1 MRLIGEIIA
10 NGNAIYAL
18 GRLHLPKN
26 IMFQSCLIVLLPVL
40 FFGCRTVPVTER
52 TQLMLSTESS
62 ENALGVSA
70 YDEYRAKY
78 RISSNAGYTA
88 ALQRCGNA
96 IRKVANRDDFEW
108 EFVLFDSP
116 IKNAFC
122 LPGGKVAFYSGIVD
136 KMDNEAEMAFV
147 MAHEIAHAI
156 ARHGGERI
164 SWGYIRSLGGILIS
178 LGLQNS
184 TVNGVYGIGSELGV
198 MLPFS
203 RRDESE
209 ADYIGMLLMAR
220 AGYDPRASVAFWRRF
235 SSESAASTVLD
246 DLMSTHPCD
255 EDRIAAMEEH
265 LEAALEE
272 YRKAAN
278 KREYGVTF
286 RGGGSGTQESSP
298 GSSDGDVSITL

>member
-1 MRLIGEIIA
+1 M
-10 NGNAIYAL
+10 
-18 GRLHLPKN
+18 LHLN
-26 IMFQSCLIVLLPVL
+26 CLKFTCAVVMLSTL
-40 FFGCRTVPVTER
+40 GCRTVPITER
-52 TQLMLSTESS
+52 SQLMLSAEST

-70 YDEYRAKY
+70 YAEYREKFRVSA
-78 RISSNAGYTA
+78 NAEYTD
-88 ALQRCGNA
+88 ALRRCGAA
-96 IRKVANRDDFEW
+96 IKNVADRDDFEW
-108 EFVLFDSP
+108 EFTLLDSP
-116 IKNAFC
+116 TENAFC

-164 SWGYIRSLGGILIS
+164 SWGYIQSLGGILVS

-209 ADYIGMLLMAR
+209 ADYIGMLLMAK

>member
-1 MRLIGEIIA
+1 MCNVNSIIKRLEIMLLSMM
-10 NGNAIYAL
+10 L
-18 GRLHLPKN
+18 GCH
-26 IMFQSCLIVLLPVL
+26 
-40 FFGCRTVPVTER
+40 TVPVTER

-70 YDEYRAKY
+70 YDEYRSKY
-78 RISSNAGYTA
+78 RISSNAEYTA

-164 SWGYIRSLGGILIS
+164 SWGYIQSLGGILVS